1 MEEKII
7 KGQKNRKE
15 LLECIKQLK
24 ENCVNLKLE
33 VNSEEQEKI
42 FDSIINSIDRVLNE
56 NEDEQEHKNIGN
68 KINKFNYEKYIN
80 CREELEKMDKLAD
93 DFTSNNNERDFSSF
107 FKLKF
112 EAIKESIKYLK
123 EDVLHKIST
132 YENGKK

>member
-112 EAIKESIKYLK
+112 EAIKESIKSLK

>member
-15 LLECIKQLK
+15 LLEWIKQLK
-24 ENCVNLKLE
+24 ENYVNLKLE
-33 VNSEEQEKI
+33 VNSEEQKI

-93 DFTSNNNERDFSSF
+93 DFTSNNNEKDFSSF

-112 EAIKESIKYLK
+112 EATKERIKYLK
-123 EDVLHKIST
+123 EDILHKIST